1 MAPSF
6 AFIHLYIFIYKEAY
20 IDLKRSIQEFIENET
35 QIYKKANVG
44 L

>member
-6 AFIHLYIFIYKEAY
+6 TFIHLYIFIYKKAHTG
-20 IDLKRSIQEFIENET
+20 LQRSIQEFIENET
-35 QIYKKANVG
+35 RIYKKANVG

>member
-6 AFIHLYIFIYKEAY
+6 TFIHLYIFIYKKAC
-20 IDLKRSIQEFIENET
+20 IGLQRSIQEFIENET
-35 QIYKKANVG
+35 QIYKKANVW

>member
-6 AFIHLYIFIYKEAY
+6 AFIHLYIFIYKKAHTG
-20 IDLKRSIQEFIENET
+20 LQRSIQEFTEKKT
-35 QIYKKANVG
+35 RIYKKANVE